1 MQNRSLPEFCKK
13 RASFPLGGAV
23 AGLLVAAAAMPA
35 MSHEAARHSAVP
47 AFRAEDGRNGA
58 GPEPALRP
66 PAGPRAVA
74 DTPDRQRWTVVLD
87 PGHGGVDRGAVSST
101 GLEEKAI
108 VLSTARI
115 VRRFLQRDR
124 RFRILLTRDDDR
136 YVGLRERYEFARRHR
151 AGLFVSIHA
160 DANPFVRQRGLS
172 VHTLSA
178 RASDRLAAQL
188 AERVNRSDA
197 IAGVDLRS
205 AGKSVSSILL
215 DLVQRETRAGSARI
229 SSLIVRSARDRV
241 QLLRKPQRSA
251 DFAVLRAPDIPS
263 VLVELGFLT
272 NLQDEELLRTMKYRK
287 RLAAVLARAIAQYFS
302 RMPAAGRAAD
312 RAGDR
317 AGHRAGHRTFD
328 AKIRAGE

>member
-1 MQNRSLPEFCKK
+1 MPEFCKK
-13 RASFPLGGAV
+13 RASFQLGAGVAV
-23 AGLLVAAAAMPA
+23 LLVAATAMPT
-35 MSHEAARHSAVP
+35 MSQEVARRSVAP
-47 AFRAEDGRNGA
+47 AFRAENGGNGA
-58 GPEPALRP
+58 GPDTALRP
-66 PAGPRAVA
+66 SARLPARPMAVA

-87 PGHGGVDRGAVSST
+87 PGHGGVDKGAIGST
-101 GLEEKAI
+101 GLEEKAL

-124 RFRILLTRDDDR
+124 RFLILLTRDDDR
-136 YVGLRERYEFARRHR
+136 YVALRERYEFARRHR

-160 DANPFVRQRGLS
+160 DANPFLRKRGLS

-197 IAGVDLRS
+197 IAGVDLRG
-205 AGKSVSSILL
+205 ADKSVSSILL

-241 QLLRKPQRSA
+241 QVLRKPRRSA
-251 DFAVLRAPDIPS
+251 DFAVLRAPDVPS

-272 NLQDEELLRTMKYRK
+272 NSQDEELLRTMKYRK
-287 RLAAVLARAIAQYFS
+287 RLAAVLARAIAQFFS
-302 RMPAAGRAAD
+302 RMPAAD
-312 RAGDR
+312 RAGNR
-317 AGHRAGHRTFD
+317 AID
-328 AKIRAGE
+328 AENTRR